1 MEHPQRV
8 ARHTLF
14 EDVQAIVIGTLFISL
29 GVALFAQAK
38 LLTGG
43 TAGLAFL
50 IHYATPLSFGQVFF
64 VINLPFYYLAIKRMG
79 WSFTV
84 KTFCAVLLLSLFSEL
99 QSHFIHIDGL
109 NPFYA
114 GVVGGLLMGAGFL
127 MLFRHQASLGGIN
140 IVTLYLQDK
149 YGIRAGKLQMAIDVS
164 IVSAA
169 LWVVNPLAVLVSVL
183 GAVAL
188 NLILA
193 VNHKPGRY
201 FAA

>member
-1 MEHPQRV
+1 MQHEERV
-8 ARHTLF
+8 GRHTLF
-14 EDVQAIVIGTLFISL
+14 EDIQAIVIGTLFISL

-50 IHYATPLSFGQVFF
+50 IHYATPFSFGQVFF

-79 WSFTV
+79 WRFTV
-84 KTFCAVLLLSLFSEL
+84 KTFCAVLLLSLFTEL
-99 QSHFIHIDGL
+99 QAHFIHFDGL
-109 NPFYA
+109 NEFYA

-164 IVSAA
+164 IVTAS
-169 LWVVNPLAVLVSVL
+169 LWVVHPLAVAVSVL

-201 FAA
+201 LAA

>member
-79 WSFTV
+79 WRFTV

-99 QSHFIHIDGL
+99 QSHFIHINGL

>member
-1 MEHPQRV
+1 MEHSQRV
-8 ARHTLF
+8 ARHTLL

-79 WSFTV
+79 WRFTV

-99 QSHFIHIDGL
+99 QSRFIHIDGL

-149 YGIRAGKLQMAIDVS
+149 YGIRAGKLQMAIDVC

-201 FAA
+201 LAA

>member
-79 WSFTV
+79 WRFTV

-201 FAA
+201 LAA

>member
-1 MEHPQRV
+1 MRHPERV

-50 IHYATPLSFGQVFF
+50 IHYATPFSFGQVFF

-79 WSFTV
+79 WGFTI

-99 QSHFIHIDGL
+99 QSHFVHFDGL

-127 MLFRHQASLGGIN
+127 MLFRHRASLGGIN

-149 YGIRAGKLQMAIDVS
+149 YGIRAGKLQMAIDVC
-164 IVSAA
+164 IVTAA
-169 LWVVNPLAVLVSVL
+169 LWVVHPLAVVVSVL

-201 FAA
+201 LAM